1 MVFTTVLLA
10 AGRMVRP
17 AAHTVGDEQDVSTG
31 FADERGDVF
40 GRETRLMHA
49 QQLVQARD
57 QELILILRA
66 HPAAVAQAEYVDVV
80 RRRAWFGVSDGCYRG
95 MG

>member
-1 MVFTTVLLA
+1 MVFTTVPLA
-10 AGRMVRP
+10 AWPSGRP
-17 AAHTVGDEQDVSTG
+17 PTPSGDEEDPSTG

-80 RRRAWFGVSDGCYRG
+80 RGRAWFGVSDGCYRR

>member
-1 MVFTTVLLA
+1 
-10 AGRMVRP
+10 
-17 AAHTVGDEQDVSTG
+17 
-31 FADERGDVF
+31 
-40 GRETRLMHA
+40 MHA

-80 RRRAWFGVSDGCYRG
+80 RGRAWFGVSDGCYRR